1 MISSTRKSSAFAL
14 AGAFA
19 TVIAMGIAP
28 GTANAADDMEKC
40 YGISK
45 AAENDCAIKGANGC
59 AGQSKVDY
67 DGKAWKSVKT
77 GTCTAIEVDIK
88 NAAGTMEKRKGSLA
102 EISAG

>member
-1 MISSTRKSSAFAL
+1 MNSPAKKASAFAL

-19 TVIAMGIAP
+19 AVIGMGIAP
-28 GTANAADDMEKC
+28 GTAHAADDMEKC

-77 GTCTAIEVDIK
+77 GTCTAIEVDVK
-88 NAAGTMEKRKGSLA
+88 NTAGTMEKRKGSLA
-102 EISAG
+102 EIAAG